1 MGVIMIKNKRVD
13 SYIFT
18 ADCNSA
24 DDMLQIN
31 IVKKTVRASN
41 RLAMQNYKSACKRA
55 EYYGEQPPEKPMQ
68 YRVRLMGRGAR
79 KVAYQD
85 HVANGGHRM
94 WQGFSSYLP
103 QKYAERFDVYVHEV
117 R

>member
-1 MGVIMIKNKRVD
+1 MIKNKRVD

-18 ADCNSA
+18 ADANSA
-24 DDMLQIN
+24 VDMQQIA

-41 RLAMQNYKSACKRA
+41 RLAMQKFKWDCQRA
-55 EYYGEQPPEKPMQ
+55 ERFGQPKPKVPVK
-68 YRVRLMGRGAR
+68 YRVRLMGRGPRA
-79 KVAYQD
+79 VAYQD